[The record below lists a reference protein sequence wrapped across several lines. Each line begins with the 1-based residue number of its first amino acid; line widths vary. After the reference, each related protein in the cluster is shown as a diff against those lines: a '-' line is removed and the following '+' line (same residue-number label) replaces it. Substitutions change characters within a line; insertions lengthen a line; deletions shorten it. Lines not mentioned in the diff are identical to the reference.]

1 MLQGGCL
8 CGYIRYE
15 THATPSDA
23 TSCHCGVCR
32 RVQAAACVS
41 WFTVPSGDFHLT
53 GSEPTRFASS
63 EHATRSFCP
72 RCGTALSFQRN
83 DTLQE
88 IDITTCSLDEP
99 GHVPPRDQTH
109 TRSKVAWVEL
119 DPKLPAFAEARSDG

>member
-1 MLQGGCL
+1 MPLRL
-8 CGYIRYE
+8 HSLRNPRDPIRRHQLPLRGLPAS
-15 THATPSDA
+15 T
-23 TSCHCGVCR
+23 G
-32 RVQAAACVS
+32 VS

-53 GSEPTRFASS
+53 GGEPTRFASS

-99 GHVPPRDQTH
+99 GRVPPRDQTH